1 MFSDKAWE
9 LLSGFDLHTDEL
21 NKTMHCLDGS
31 TNKITFCNHTKIM
44 VDWMAMHTVFS
55 AFWNWSVFLYI
66 LYAMAEDLQEISLS
80 YFSLL

>member
-1 MFSDKAWE
+1 
-9 LLSGFDLHTDEL
+9 
-21 NKTMHCLDGS
+21 
-31 TNKITFCNHTKIM
+31 
-44 VDWMAMHTVFS
+44 MAMHTVFS